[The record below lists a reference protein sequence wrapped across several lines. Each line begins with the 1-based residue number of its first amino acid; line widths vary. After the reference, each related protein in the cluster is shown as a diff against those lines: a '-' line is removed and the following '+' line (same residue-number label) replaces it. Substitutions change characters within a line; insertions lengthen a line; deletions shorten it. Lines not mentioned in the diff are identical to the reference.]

1 MYDKKKFLMNFLPDS
16 VEDLQLVMI
25 DLEMTGLTICDILR
39 NINRVYPQNSN
50 DRFKMIDGKKAIAVV
65 CKSELLDPI
74 SGIVLLIGGDLDIQI
89 KSRNYMLISID
100 ERDIRDEESLNRI
113 NTEIMVYLAKQL
125 TGVVPDFVKFSNRPL
140 YNDYED
146 LEE

>member
-50 DRFKMIDGKKAIAVV
+50 DRFKMIDGKKVIAVV

-89 KSRNYMLISID
+89 KSKL
-100 ERDIRDEESLNRI
+100 
-113 NTEIMVYLAKQL
+113 YLQHHQ
-125 TGVVPDFVKFSNRPL
+125 
-140 YNDYED
+140 
-146 LEE
+146 